1 MQNCI
6 IEKFQVMLH
15 METQY
20 DTMYI
25 LLTDAVCFSAD
36 YFSWLRFEHFSGL
49 SNQDK
54 KCTFALLNIENI
66 KAHCFR
72 EIQ

>member
-1 MQNCI
+1 
-6 IEKFQVMLH
+6 MLH

-54 KCTFALLNIENI
+54 VLC
-66 KAHCFR
+66 
-72 EIQ
+72 